1 MLPGAWGVLSYTGTV
16 AVWFSSAAI
25 IFMYLVFIMLDMHKI
40 RLGVLNAF
48 PHRLR
53 RKASL
58 FAADTDKFMG
68 NYFRAQALVAL
79 IEGILYLTESDE
91 KFNSRLNS

>member
-1 MLPGAWGVLSYTGTV
+1 
-16 AVWFSSAAI
+16 
-25 IFMYLVFIMLDMHKI
+25 MYLVFIMLDMHKI
-40 RLGVLNAF
+40 RNGVLNAF
-48 PHRLR
+48 PVRLR

-79 IEGILYLTESDE
+79 IVGILYAIELRRWSPLSSES
-91 KFNSRLNS
+91 FMPSASA